1 MVTALQRKKGGNMSF
16 YKLGLHGGLVYA
28 LELENIIEPSPIQT
42 LSIPLVLKHKDL
54 LAEAQTGT
62 GKTLA
67 FLLPL
72 FQMIDVEKDAIQ
84 ALILVPT
91 RELAIQI
98 RQEAEKLSAIM
109 PMGILAAYGGQ
120 DVQAQIHRL
129 KDQIHLIIGTPG
141 RVLDHLKRGTIQ
153 ADHILQFVIDEADQ
167 LFHIG
172 FKEELKAIMKFLP
185 KDRQTLCFSATLSH
199 NVNNFSNHHLK
210 DPVSVTAPKK
220 EISLDNISQEI
231 IMTSNRKKWQDF
243 IAILKKEKP
252 QQAIV
257 FCRSRRGTEM
267 VYEDMLV
274 AGYNVEVLH
283 GGLTQSKR
291 EYVMAAFKA
300 KDIQYL
306 VATDVAARGLHIDDI
321 SHVINYNLPDDP
333 ENYVHR
339 IGRTGR
345 QLKTGRAIS
354 LVTQKDL
361 DRLKAIEG
369 FIDKTLYIEEEKN
382 NDQGI

>member
-1 MVTALQRKKGGNMSF
+1 MPF

-28 LELENIIEPSPIQT
+28 LDLENIIEPSPIQK
-42 LSIPLVLKHKDL
+42 LAIPLILDHQDV

-72 FQMIDVEKDAIQ
+72 FQMIDPEVHKIQ

-109 PMGILAAYGGQ
+109 PLGILAAYGGQ
-120 DVQAQIHRL
+120 DVQAQIHKL
-129 KDQIHLIIGTPG
+129 KESIHLIIGTPG

-153 ADHILQFVIDEADQ
+153 GDAMHQLVIDEADQ

-172 FKEELKAIMKFLP
+172 FKNELKSILKYLP
-185 KDRQTLCFSATLSH
+185 EKRQTLCFSATLSH
-199 NVNNFSNHHLK
+199 NVSSFSKNYMK
-210 DPVSVTAPKK
+210 DPVFVKAPKK
-220 EISLDNISQEI
+220 EISLEGITQEV
-231 IMTSNRKKWQDF
+231 IMTSNRKKWDDF
-243 IAILKKEKP
+243 LSILEKEKP
-252 QQAIV
+252 TQSII
-257 FCRSRRGTEM
+257 FCRSRRGTEALFETM
-267 VYEDMLV
+267 KAE
-274 AGYNVEVLH
+274 GFNVESLH

-291 EYVMAAFKA
+291 EYVMEAFKKQA
-300 KDIQYL
+300 IQYL

-345 QLKTGRAIS
+345 QLKTGKAIS
-354 LVTQKDL
+354 LVTQKDI
-361 DRLKAIEG
+361 DRLHAIEA
-369 FIDKTLYIEEEKN
+369 FIEKKLV
-382 NDQGI
+382 DQ